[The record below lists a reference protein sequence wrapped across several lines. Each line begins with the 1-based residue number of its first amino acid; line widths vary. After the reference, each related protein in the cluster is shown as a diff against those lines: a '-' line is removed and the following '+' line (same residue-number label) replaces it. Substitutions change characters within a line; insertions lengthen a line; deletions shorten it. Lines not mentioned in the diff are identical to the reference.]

1 VAIGIAL
8 VSSLAF
14 SDSGG
19 AAGRPSAKAGIASAP
34 VGPEL
39 VSLSGPAESDG
50 RISQHWRL
58 ENVVPNSTVTV
69 TYVDQRT
76 NSIIDRTVDGTA
88 FVPESAVDLGLADT
102 FSLEGEAYGFASWV
116 EVDNCAYSDSWERCR
131 SVAGPF
137 FDPGIATT
145 LTDDVTLAAVY
156 GPAKAIPLLCQGKS
170 SGDVGHHATVHSYQY
185 KLTQLPSV
193 RDPLPSS
200 PDEPGGC
207 GVSPGVHYS
216 DWVARRSTIPADID
230 GNVLRPGW
238 RDSLIAN
245 SNDVAVTFVLDTE
258 GATAGGVNVALF
270 TTRVLAAGESVTSW
284 DGRTFG
290 EGSYTWSQDW
300 GQTNM
305 VAITHDLRKDGYA
318 SSAARLSFAH
328 SPETY
333 LNAFITDYQD
343 SLNAAGFDW
352 STFPTEITVG
362 ITTSY
367 GTSFRIGYDAN
378 SPTADVPTGSPLGEY
393 TEYGIHDDREISN
406 VATCVQL
413 SRNVPTLTGYTF
425 VGWNVTADG
434 SGTSYGAGASVCGSA
449 VEAGDN
455 TLYAQWS
462 TNTYAVVFWANSDG
476 TSSYSSST
484 TYQMSLNQTT
494 VLPGLPDDIQR
505 PGYVFAGW
513 NTSPDGTGVSYDPGD
528 VFTLSTASD
537 QSLYSL
543 WAPSSQKVSFDWNQG
558 DGSTVPSGLPAVMD
572 VLSDQ
577 DATLPAGPSRV
588 GYDFVE
594 WNTQADGGGS
604 GYAAAAQY
612 NVGTAASTLY
622 AQWTP
627 KQYDVI
633 WYESDGTPKDS
644 GAPGRAPGSII
655 YNPGTEGF
663 FDTNLVLPSSY
674 NSEFPGDVSSLNTA
688 QDGSGLTFEAGSTL
702 PINEDTIPETGDV
715 ITLYQQVT
723 WPVKYHF
730 WCDSSVDSCGGGQ
743 EAQYAGQLVSNDPAE
758 TISATDANLFDLEGW
773 TFAGWDIDG
782 DADGELYGFEAS
794 FDLDQLGTFSSNP
807 VLDFYA
813 TYQPTDLLAKF
824 DPQGGSEVPPIIF
837 PAWDQDGLTRT
848 PYRGNDRTSSS
859 RSRGFNVPQAPV
871 SAGEEFK
878 EWNTEP
884 DGSGDGFAPGV
895 TLKPSFFTGGID
907 GTSLGRFDNVKLYAI
922 WKDGQMI
929 TYDGP
934 TEFSLVSTDPA
945 DYVNGFDLVDWAGD
959 GNHLHKVQSSALLD
973 LTLSV
978 DPISSTICSLAEQ
991 PSDYDGNSFRSG
1003 WRLQFLGLGTCTVN
1017 ASQSGTDSV
1026 RAAND
1031 ISFSV
1036 EVLGVEQTIT
1046 FQELSSQP
1054 GEKLVRLIHV
1064 YGPYDNRMSPDVKLS
1079 SVESLTPDVCAA
1091 RFENA
1096 NKDSLIVSSEDGGDC
1111 RIKVAQDGNDVN
1123 GAATL
1128 FQPTDSI
1135 FETFFKFEQ
1144 SPEVNNDGVVAF
1156 IAGDVETFEL
1166 DIDVVE
1172 ELVGNADWYSAQVD
1186 DDWMALP
1193 NADMTGPAES
1203 TTCAVQN
1210 DESTVTILSTG
1221 NCGIFGQIPGNDE
1234 YEDWAS
1240 PRADGATGR
1249 YVIKQ
1254 GFYIAL
1260 DSGEGTLEGGQR
1272 VLAADGMSVSLP
1284 APSRDGYRFAGWNT
1298 SPDGSGTN
1306 YVIGDQ
1312 TWSGTVA
1319 ATLYAQWEVR
1329 APILATDTSEPHAE
1343 VGRANYVFPDGSKSQ
1358 TPLEVLS
1365 PTAIRAGADEFEMD
1379 LEGNEDGAAEI
1390 DEVRQTLVFRTG
1402 KEGIATGRGF
1412 QPGSIAEIWLFSTP
1426 VFLGETTVLEDGTFA
1441 KTFDVPEDIELGE
1454 HVIQAEGISAAG
1466 EPKAIAAGVIVAGAN
1481 PASPDDG
1488 SGDGAGTG
1496 SGDDVVAGDGSSD
1509 GAGSGAGGDAA
1520 TDSGAGSTTVPP
1532 SVSLPATGGAV
1543 SRMIPLVFL
1552 LLAAGCVVIL
1562 AGTRRRTQT

>member
-1 VAIGIAL
+1 MRLVVAIGLLLTTVVFSPAL
-8 VSSLAF
+8 ADERQVAGPADGQRASDHPDTVVGGTMMSTRSVPNASSVSSV
-14 SDSGG
+14 S
-19 AAGRPSAKAGIASAP
+19 PS
-34 VGPEL
+34 
-39 VSLSGPAESDG
+39 
-50 RISQHWRL
+50 
-58 ENVVPNSTVTV
+58 STVTV
-69 TYVDQRT
+69 TYLDHRT
-76 NSIIDRTVDGTA
+76 GSLFERSVDGA
-88 FVPESAVDLGLADT
+88 SFVPESAVDLGLADT
-102 FSLEGEAYGFASWV
+102 FSLDGETYGFASWV
-116 EVDNCAYSDSWERCR
+116 EVDNCAYSDSWKRCR

-156 GPAKAIPLLCQGKS
+156 GPAKAIPLLCQGKP

-193 RDPLPSS
+193 QDPLPSS

-207 GVSPGVHYS
+207 GVSPGVYYS

-245 SNDVAVTFVLDTE
+245 SNDVAVTFVLDPE

-333 LNAFITDYQD
+333 LNAFITDYQY

-378 SPTADVPTGSPLGEY
+378 SPTGSTASGSPLGEY
-393 TEYGIHDDREISN
+393 TEYGIHGGRGVSEP
-406 VATCVQL
+406 AGCVQL
-413 SRNVPTLTGYTF
+413 SGSAPEVDGYKF
-425 VGWNVTADG
+425 VGWNTTADG

-462 TNTYAVVFWANSDG
+462 TNTYAVVFWANPDG
-476 TSSYSSST
+476 SSYSSST

-494 VLPGLPDDIQR
+494 VLPGLPDNIER

-513 NTSPDGTGVSYDPGD
+513 NTSPDGTGMSYDPGA

-644 GAPGRAPGSII
+644 GATGRAPGSII
-655 YNPGTEGF
+655 YNSGTEGF
-663 FDTNLVLPSSY
+663 FDTDLDLAFSY
-674 NSEFPGDVSSLNTA
+674 NSEYPGSVSSLNTA
-688 QDGSGLTFEAGSTL
+688 QDGSGLTYEAGSTL
-702 PINEDTIPETGDV
+702 PINEDTIPETGTV

-807 VLDFYA
+807 VLNFYA
-813 TYQPTDLLAKF
+813 KYQPTGLLAKF

-837 PAWDQDGLTRT
+837 PAWDQDGSTRT

-859 RSRGFNVPQAPV
+859 RSRGFIVPQAPV
-871 SAGEEFK
+871 REGEEFK

-895 TLKPSFFTGGID
+895 TLKPSFVTGGID
-907 GTSLGRFDNVKLYAI
+907 GTGLGRFDNVKLYAI
-922 WKDGQMI
+922 WKDGQTI

-934 TEFSLVSTDPA
+934 TEFSLVSTEPA
-945 DYVNGFDLVDWAGD
+945 DYLNGFDLVDWAGD
-959 GNHLHKVQSSALLD
+959 GNHLHKVRSSALLD

-978 DPISSTICSLAEQ
+978 DPTSSAICSLTEQ
-991 PSDYDGNSFRSG
+991 PSDYDGSSFRSG
-1003 WRLQFLGLGTCTVN
+1003 WRLQFLGLGTCIVN

-1046 FQELSSQP
+1046 FQELSPQP
-1054 GEKLVRLIHV
+1054 DGKLVRLIHV

-1096 NKDSLIVSSEDGGDC
+1096 NKDSLIVSSEDGGNC
-1111 RIKVAQDGNDVN
+1111 QIKVAQDGNDVN

-1128 FQPTDSI
+1128 FQPTESI

-1144 SPEVNNDGVVAF
+1144 NPQVNNDGVVAF

-1172 ELVGNADWYSAQVD
+1172 ELAGDADWYSAQVD

-1203 TTCAVQN
+1203 TTCTVGD
-1210 DESTVTILSTG
+1210 DELTVTILSTG
-1221 NCGIFGQIPGNDE
+1221 NCGIFGEIPGNDE

-1240 PRADGATGR
+1240 SPRTDRATGR

-1260 DSGEGTLEGGQR
+1260 DSGEGTLQGAQR
-1272 VLAADGMSVSLP
+1272 VLAADGMTIALP
-1284 APSRDGYRFAGWNT
+1284 APTRDGYRFAGWNT
-1298 SPDGSGTN
+1298 SRDGSGTN

-1312 TWSGTVA
+1312 AWPGTAA

-1329 APILATDTSEPHAE
+1329 EPILASDTSEPHAAT
-1343 VGRANYVFPDGSKSQ
+1343 GQANYVFPDGSKIQ

-1365 PTAIRAGADEFEMD
+1365 PTAIRAGEDEFEMD

-1390 DEVRQTLVFRTG
+1390 DEVRQSLIFRTG

-1466 EPKAIAAGVIVAGAN
+1466 EPKAIAAGVIVAGAT
-1481 PASPDDG
+1481 AVSPETGDG
-1488 SGDGAGTG
+1488 SGSGG
-1496 SGDDVVAGDGSSD
+1496 SSGSSGSETGDGS
-1509 GAGSGAGGDAA
+1509 
-1520 TDSGAGSTTVPP
+1520 GSTTGDDEQHVG
-1532 SVSLPATGGAV
+1532 LPATGVTTNPMMLLSILTLAFGALCCLVGRFRFV
-1543 SRMIPLVFL
+1543 SV
-1552 LLAAGCVVIL
+1552 
-1562 AGTRRRTQT
+1562 